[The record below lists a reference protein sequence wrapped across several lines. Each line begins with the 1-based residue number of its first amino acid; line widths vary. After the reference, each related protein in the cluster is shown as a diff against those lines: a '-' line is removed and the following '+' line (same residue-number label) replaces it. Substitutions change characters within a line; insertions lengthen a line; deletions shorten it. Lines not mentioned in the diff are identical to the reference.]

1 MFLHIPDVLSPE
13 QVADLRHLLVT
24 APWVDASGAVGDLSA
39 AACLHLD
46 DHDPLSWRLGDRI
59 ADALGR
65 SALFTAAALPL
76 RLFPPIFERDRGA
89 PASAPIVDEAV
100 RTLPGSPLRMRADLS
115 GVIFLS
121 DPEDYDE
128 GELVI
133 MDAFG
138 TYAAKERAG
147 HVVLFPAVVEH
158 AMRPVTRGV
167 RLAARFWVQSLI
179 RDREPRDL
187 LLDLDTTIKRLTA
200 SGADAEAIAQLG
212 HLYQRLVRRWAEL

>member
-1 MFLHIPDVLSPE
+1 
-13 QVADLRHLLVT
+13 
-24 APWVDASGAVGDLSA
+24 
-39 AACLHLD
+39 
-46 DHDPLSWRLGDRI
+46 
-59 ADALGR
+59 
-65 SALFTAAALPL
+65 
-76 RLFPPIFERDRGA
+76 
-89 PASAPIVDEAV
+89 
-100 RTLPGSPLRMRADLS
+100 MRADLS

-121 DPEDYDE
+121 DPGDYDE

-133 MDAFG
+133 TDAFG